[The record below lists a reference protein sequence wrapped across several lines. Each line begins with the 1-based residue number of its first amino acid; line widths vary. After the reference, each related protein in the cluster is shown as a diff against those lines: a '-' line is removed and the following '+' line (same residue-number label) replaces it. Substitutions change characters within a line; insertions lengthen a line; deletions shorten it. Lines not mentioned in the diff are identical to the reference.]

1 MKRTITLTIAFITL
15 VLMNACYYDSE
26 EALYPQN
33 SLCDTTNVSY
43 STTVF
48 PILSAQ
54 CVGCHSGFV
63 ANGNVQLDSYEHI
76 VSAVSNGSL
85 LGAIRHESGW
95 SPMPQNT
102 GQLDDCTIRK
112 LEIWVANGTPNN

>member
-1 MKRTITLTIAFITL
+1 MKRKTTLTIAFIIL

-33 SLCDTTNVSY
+33 SSCDTANITY
-43 STTVF
+43 SESVF

-54 CVGCHSGFV
+54 CAGCHTGFG

-76 VSAVSNGSL
+76 VSAVNNGSL

-102 GQLDDCTIRK
+102 NKLDDCSINK
-112 LEIWVANGTPNN
+112 IEIWVAAGTPNN